1 MAAHWKNGPELFVLA
16 LRRHGLD
23 PDAVD
28 DVARAW
34 PAFQEF
40 VQVPVDGIEPA
51 EDDGDGFIVQWG
63 RRSWHEDRPAL
74 VFTRQFAVHN
84 EADQEEEEEDEFWQ
98 PQRWNVELELFFADS
113 PAWADLDDMAWAD
126 SMGFDFD
133 PIGPERAA
141 ALARIATFIEA
152 LPQVSAMWR
161 AIPVGSALG
170 LEPAD

>member
-16 LRRHGLD
+16 LRRQGLD

-34 PAFQEF
+34 SAFQEF

-63 RRSWHEDRPAL
+63 RWSWHEDRPAL
-74 VFTRQFAVHN
+74 VFTRQFAVRN
-84 EADQEEEEEDEFWQ
+84 DGDQEGEDDEFWQ
-98 PQRWNVELELFFADS
+98 PQRWNVELALFFAGS
-113 PAWADLDDMAWAD
+113 PAWADLGHMTWAN

-133 PIGPERAA
+133 PIGHERAA
-141 ALARIATFIEA
+141 ALARIATFIET

>member
-1 MAAHWKNGPELFVLA
+1 MFALI

-34 PAFQEF
+34 SAFQEF
-40 VQVPVDGIEPA
+40 VQERIDGIVPA

-63 RRSWHEDRPAL
+63 RWSWNDDRPAL
-74 VFTRQFAVHN
+74 VFTRQFAVHD
-84 EADQEEEEEDEFWQ
+84 ERDQDGGFSQ
-98 PQRWNVELELFFADS
+98 PQRWNVELELFFGDA
-113 PAWADLDDMAWAD
+113 PAWADLGDMAWRD

-133 PIGPERAA
+133 PIGRERAE
-141 ALARIATFIEA
+141 ALSRIATFVET

-161 AIPVGSALG
+161 AVPVGSALG
-170 LEPAD
+170 LDRTD